1 MSKATVTKFFIGA
14 GVAIIAGTILAV
26 AAVWVAIANDVFVM
40 NGSDIVGL
48 QGGALAWTLLGL
60 AGLGGLAVMGGFI
73 AGLVSWIGALLNTWQ
88 LESKA
93 WFIALLALGI
103 FNLGFFAMIAY
114 LVAGPDGTTGTAAR
128 SGQVP
133 VQASAV

>member
-1 MSKATVTKFFIGA
+1 
-14 GVAIIAGTILAV
+14 
-26 AAVWVAIANDVFVM
+26 VFVM

-60 AGLGGLAVMGGFI
+60 ASLGGLAVMGGFI

-93 WFIALLALGI
+93 WFIVLLALGI
-103 FNLGFFAMIAY
+103 FNLGFFAMVAY
-114 LVAGPDGTTGTAAR
+114 LVGGPDGSTGAAAR
-128 SGQVP
+128 GGRAP